1 MIGLPTGGMLV
12 SVIVVVDVVV
22 PPAVGVVGTP
32 VEAVVAVPVA
42 LDAVVPEVLG
52 SGDDDALEAAVP
64 EVLATL
70 AVPLALFLALA
81 LVRLVIFKIFLKLL
95 SNNIIVT

>member
-1 MIGLPTGGMLV
+1 
-12 SVIVVVDVVV
+12 
-22 PPAVGVVGTP
+22 
-32 VEAVVAVPVA
+32 VVAVPVA
-42 LDAVVPEVLG
+42 LDAVVPEVLVAAVG
-52 SGDDDALEAAVP
+52 DALEVVVP
-64 EVLATL
+64 EVLVAV

>member
-1 MIGLPTGGMLV
+1 
-12 SVIVVVDVVV
+12 
-22 PPAVGVVGTP
+22 
-32 VEAVVAVPVA
+32 VVAVPVA
-42 LDAVVPEVLG
+42 LDAVVPAVLG

-81 LVRLVIFKIFLKLL
+81 LVRLVIF
-95 SNNIIVT
+95 